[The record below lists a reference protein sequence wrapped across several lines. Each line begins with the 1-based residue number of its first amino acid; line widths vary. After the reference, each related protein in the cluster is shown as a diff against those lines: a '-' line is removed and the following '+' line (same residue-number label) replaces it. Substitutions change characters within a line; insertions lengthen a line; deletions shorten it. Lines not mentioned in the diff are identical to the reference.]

1 MCQPFSRP
9 TRSSGQTSATCK
21 GCQSLGN
28 WDEPL
33 ESSQPL
39 SIGAKELLGCH
50 DIALSSIIPS
60 LCHQLNV
67 SEAGKKIFLNCW
79 QFWETCLVRSD
90 FATFWTLHQWPQNI
104 RKHSNR
110 VAMAGRFWSFT
121 INLLYPWLSQHA
133 YIINIIKGFWT
144 LESIT
149 GEWNSYHRNFL
160 WNFPGTGTLSPGT
173 TSSSLSSRG
182 TKKGVKGGIWHCF
195 LCGRETENSWKCLK
209 FEINSCGQILSFSVF
224 VGSLCLPFRF
234 FKHVTRPECLNSPG
248 PRTIQA
254 ISLQAKCTKSRSFSR
269 PILETCFANHRTELP
284 VYSGVFHSP
293 FHSFVPF
300 RHWLVSN
307 FDQIKAVFPTASSS
321 RKVSGS
327 RRSRSG
333 CLVSPCWPTQTPTL
347 QVFRAL
353 GWPQKCHWPEISWF
367 TEHFWL
373 QLLCGV
379 SSWCLGVLY
388 LRFLIDWFLTI
399 FAKPKA

>member
-50 DIALSSIIPS
+50 AIALSSIIPS
-60 LCHQLNV
+60 LCRQLNV
-67 SEAGKKIFLNCW
+67 SEAGKIIFLNCW

-121 INLLYPWLSQHA
+121 INLLYPWLSHQKNA

-149 GEWNSYHRNFL
+149 GEWNSYYRNFL
-160 WNFPGTGTLSPGT
+160 WNFPGTGTLTPGT
-173 TSSSLSSRG
+173 TSSSLSSQG
-182 TKKGVKGGIWHCF
+182 PIKGVKGG
-195 LCGRETENSWKCLK
+195 RENTWKCLK

-224 VGSLCLPFRF
+224 VGSPCLPFRF
-234 FKHVTRPECLNSPG
+234 FKHVTRPESSNSPG
-248 PRTIQA
+248 PKAYEVQKFQQTHNWNVLWQSQNRIPGLFWGFSLTIPQ
-254 ISLQAKCTKSRSFSR
+254 LRSFQTLVGFEFR
-269 PILETCFANHRTELP
+269 PN
-284 VYSGVFHSP
+284 
-293 FHSFVPF
+293 
-300 RHWLVSN
+300 
-307 FDQIKAVFPTASSS
+307 
-321 RKVSGS
+321 
-327 RRSRSG
+327 
-333 CLVSPCWPTQTPTL
+333 
-347 QVFRAL
+347 
-353 GWPQKCHWPEISWF
+353 
-367 TEHFWL
+367 
-373 QLLCGV
+373 
-379 SSWCLGVLY
+379 
-388 LRFLIDWFLTI
+388 
-399 FAKPKA
+399 